1 MNRNSTKNIRF
12 LSLLLL
18 ITLIA
23 AMALSFVSCDN
34 TTNTPEEP
42 DNAQNN
48 IEAIALGEGAKS
60 FSFEI
65 VFGDGSTKL
74 YTIKTDKATVGEAL
88 VDFELIAGEESQY
101 GLMVMSVGGE
111 THDYNIDQTYWAF
124 YVNDEYAMSG
134 VDTTEIIE
142 GTKYSF
148 KVGK

>member
-48 IEAIALGEGAKS
+48 VEAIALGEGGKS

-88 VDFELIAGEESQY
+88 VDHGLISGEDGPY
-101 GLMVMSVGGE
+101 GLMVLTVGGE
-111 THDYNIDQTYWAF
+111 LHDYDIDQTYWAF

-134 VDTTEIIE
+134 IDTTEIIE